1 MSEQARPSLPISWT
15 KKLEAYFASTGEKA
29 HCLSWAHKKSEGLYS
44 TRRTWIDLPVIVLS
58 GVTGF
63 LSAGSTTMF
72 AGKETEASIALGVV
86 SLFVG
91 LLNTVG
97 TYFGWAKRAEA
108 HRISSLHYAKLFRY
122 ISVEMALPRDERM
135 APNDLL
141 KSVRDQYE
149 RLNETSP
156 MLSPLIVDMFK
167 SVVAKSADHKSI
179 SVPDEMNGLEAIY
192 VYDPNDLKD
201 DLELNNK
208 VQELHDKLGNDALSA
223 SLPPLP
229 IDVAGELSGGNH
241 ARVSALN
248 PLPMSRKP
256 SILPRSESRK
266 PSVQHELEA
275 APESRDAVGSSVIS
289 IYAPEPIAE
298 TDESESNQ
306 TEDQNR
312 ASTS

>member
-1 MSEQARPSLPISWT
+1 MTEQARLGTSITWT
-15 KKLEAYFASTGEKA
+15 RKLEQYFASTGEKA
-29 HCLSWAHKKSEGLYS
+29 HCLSWAHKKSEALYS

-72 AGKETEASIALGVV
+72 AGKETESSIALGVV

-156 MLSPLIVDMFK
+156 MLSPYIVDLFK
-167 SVVAKSADHKSI
+167 HVVAKSQDHKDI

-192 VYDPNDLKD
+192 VYNTEDLRA

-208 VQELHDKLGNDALSA
+208 VHELHETLGGETLSA
-223 SLPPLP
+223 GMPPLP
-229 IDVAGELSGGNH
+229 PGMLEESRAVTA
-241 ARVSALN
+241 N
-248 PLPMSRKP
+248 PLVSQAPLFQPSRKT
-256 SILPRSESRK
+256 
-266 PSVQHELEA
+266 SVAASVSLRPPIATPPPTAVAIYDEPDQDQPA
-275 APESRDAVGSSVIS
+275 AASADAPPAPE
-289 IYAPEPIAE
+289 AE
-298 TDESESNQ
+298 T
-306 TEDQNR
+306 
-312 ASTS
+312 